1 MLRMKTSC
9 QGCRTSLGWQDSA
22 AICSFE
28 CTWCPDCAARLEG
41 RCPNCGGELQA
52 RPRRERRPLS
62 VAGDL
67 LKRRLGLGSRQAGGR
82 S

>member
-1 MLRMKTSC
+1 MLRMKNRC
-9 QGCRTSLGWQDSA
+9 QGCDSALGWQDAA

-28 CTWCPDCAARLEG
+28 CTWCPECAEGLEG
-41 RCPNCGGELQA
+41 RCPNCGGELQP

-67 LKRRLGLGSRQAGGR
+67 LKRRLGVGKTAPGDGR
-82 S
+82 